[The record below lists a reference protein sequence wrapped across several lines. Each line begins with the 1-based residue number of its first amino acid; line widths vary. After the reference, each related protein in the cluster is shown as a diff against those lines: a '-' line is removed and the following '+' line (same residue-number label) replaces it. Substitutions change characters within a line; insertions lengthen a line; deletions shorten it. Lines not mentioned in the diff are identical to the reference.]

1 MRGSWTSASVS
12 RPICPS
18 NTAAWWFH
26 TVMLQKLFTEIYFW
40 GHLRRETNALW
51 RPVSRLMSC
60 STAAN
65 EDDYWETWRRQILEQ
80 FVTTSKKKK
89 ACSVRPHVPMFMFS
103 LSTVRIRWHCCSWLA
118 QTERR
123 TVSRMY
129 RLSISDSSSPPSSL
143 LLLAARRPTLLTWF
157 LLLQTWRMKT
167 HKQSSAGRDHG
178 WHEEANLSSFNKKP
192 GQ

>member
-80 FVTTSKKKK
+80 FVTSKKKK
-89 ACSVRPHVPMFMFS
+89 KHVLSDLMFLCSCFLCLQSESGDIAVPDWLRRRGGPSHACIVSVFLTLHPLHLLF
-103 LSTVRIRWHCCSWLA
+103 
-118 QTERR
+118 
-123 TVSRMY
+123 
-129 RLSISDSSSPPSSL
+129 SSSQRGS
-143 LLLAARRPTLLTWF
+143 
-157 LLLQTWRMKT
+157 Q
-167 HKQSSAGRDHG
+167 HC
-178 WHEEANLSSFNKKP
+178 
-192 GQ
+192 